1 MPNFH
6 PILFK
11 FCAYVIYM
19 LIYKMHR
26 EGKFPKTITNLAA
39 HFLELFEPPSYSIEI
54 FFNRKLF
61 CNRRFLR
68 LKLILFLFEYFSK
81 MPVIVIDFMN
91 KFRLNSKFAE
101 KKIFRK
107 KRK

>member
-11 FCAYVIYM
+11 ICAYVNYM

-39 HFLELFEPPSYSIEI
+39 LFLELFEPPSYEVGLHIYHCRMEVVLTALVI
-54 FFNRKLF
+54 GF
-61 CNRRFLR
+61 CNACQGHPTF
-68 LKLILFLFEYFSK
+68 
-81 MPVIVIDFMN
+81 VV
-91 KFRLNSKFAE
+91 
-101 KKIFRK
+101 
-107 KRK
+107 